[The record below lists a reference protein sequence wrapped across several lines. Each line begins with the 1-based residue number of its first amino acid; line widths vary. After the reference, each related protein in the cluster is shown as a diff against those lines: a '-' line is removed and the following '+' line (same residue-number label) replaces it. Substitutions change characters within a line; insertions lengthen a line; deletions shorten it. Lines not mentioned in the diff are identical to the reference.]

1 MAVKSARPTTT
12 VSAPEG
18 RTSRPSASY
27 ALSPRTSTTLSS
39 GELSKAKIP
48 EALGDTQDFR
58 GVYPSTTAIP
68 RIPQAGPSSARNDAQ
83 FVLKRKREAD
93 GEEDKENLP
102 VEDDFDEDSDED
114 SDENSDEDSDDD
126 YTSSSPLPSP
136 PQKRVK
142 IDHESESEQEE
153 EQEEQEEQ
161 EQEPSQ
167 PAADPSNTTLAICRL
182 DDSGTGP
189 CQHELTGIYDMDWEH
204 FTKKHGGRVGR
215 RFPCAYSGC
224 TETFAYKSSLSK
236 HVVSFHWRVHG
247 TQVYCTE
254 PNCGKPF
261 ARKDT
266 LTVHKRKIH
275 GI

>member
-18 RTSRPSASY
+18 RTSRPRASY
-27 ALSPRTSTTLSS
+27 ALSPRPSTTLSS
-39 GELSKAKIP
+39 GELSKAKIQ

-58 GVYPSTTAIP
+58 GVNPSTTAIP

-83 FVLKRKREAD
+83 SVLKRKREAES
-93 GEEDKENLP
+93 EEDKENLP

-142 IDHESESEQEE
+142 IDDESEVEE
-153 EQEEQEEQ
+153 EE
-161 EQEPSQ
+161 EPSQ
-167 PAADPSNTTLAICRL
+167 PAAGPSNATTLAICRL

-189 CQHELTGIYDMDWEH
+189 CQHELTGIYDLDWEH
-204 FTKKHGGRVGR
+204 LTKRHGGQVGR
-215 RFPCAYSGC
+215 RFPCAYPRC
-224 TETFAYKSSLSK
+224 TETFAYKSSHSK

-266 LTVHKRKIH
+266 LGVHMRKIH
-275 GI
+275 GK